1 MWMAMGRGK
10 RVKTWRWWEMASGG
24 FGLVHLVP
32 RTEYQEVVLLLLAIS
47 PAIAIPAAMGLE
59 PDKVPKYYLMQPG
72 SVRVE

>member
-1 MWMAMGRGK
+1 MEVVGDGVGWF
-10 RVKTWRWWEMASGG
+10 WSGPSG
-24 FGLVHLVP
+24 TKNGVP